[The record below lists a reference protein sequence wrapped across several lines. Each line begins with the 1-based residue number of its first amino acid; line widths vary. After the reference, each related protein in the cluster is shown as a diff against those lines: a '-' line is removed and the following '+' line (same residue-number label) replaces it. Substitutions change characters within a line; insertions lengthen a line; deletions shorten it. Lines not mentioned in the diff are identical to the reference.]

1 MRFKIVDKVKYELM
15 EKIVERQD
23 NYIEQIKKANKEID
37 NLKSLLEIKNKS
49 LHLLSSRVGGMSNS
63 NQKKQTKIEK
73 LQDDLKEAISEN
85 IQLKENLKFYQ
96 KYGKENPKLEKV
108 KNYYLLRKEVERRKK
123 YE

>member
-37 NLKSLLEIKNKS
+37 SLKSLLKIKNKS

-85 IQLKENLKFYQ
+85 MQLKESLKFYQ

-108 KNYYLLRKEVERRKK
+108 KNYYLLRKEVERRSK

>member
-37 NLKSLLEIKNKS
+37 SLKYLLEIKNKS

-85 IQLKENLKFYQ
+85 MQLKESLKFYQ

-108 KNYYLLRKEVERRKK
+108 KNYYLLRKEAERRSK

>member
-23 NYIEQIKKANKEID
+23 NYIEQIKKATKEID
-37 NLKSLLEIKNKS
+37 SLKSLLEIKNKS

-85 IQLKENLKFYQ
+85 MQLKESLKFYQ

-108 KNYYLLRKEVERRKK
+108 KNYYLLRKEVERRNK

>member
-37 NLKSLLEIKNKS
+37 SLKSLLKIKNKS

-85 IQLKENLKFYQ
+85 MQLKESLKFYQ

-108 KNYYLLRKEVERRKK
+108 KNYYLLRKEVERRNK

>member
-37 NLKSLLEIKNKS
+37 SLKSLLEIKNKS
-49 LHLLSSRVGGMSNS
+49 IHFLSSRVGGMSNS

-85 IQLKENLKFYQ
+85 MQLKESLKFYQ

-108 KNYYLLRKEVERRKK
+108 KNYYLLRKEVERRSK